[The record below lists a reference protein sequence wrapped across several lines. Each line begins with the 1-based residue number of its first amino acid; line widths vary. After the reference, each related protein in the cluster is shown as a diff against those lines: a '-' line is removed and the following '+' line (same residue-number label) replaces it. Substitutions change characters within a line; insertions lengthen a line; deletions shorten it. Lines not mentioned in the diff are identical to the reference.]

1 MTAFR
6 HEGRRWLWVSALL
19 LALAVLS
26 TLPYL
31 RSLALPMI
39 SDDYLQVD
47 LARKYGPVSSW
58 PALAADPL
66 YRCRSTSLVLTYW
79 TERFF
84 GTSPLVFHLTSLFLH
99 ILNTWLIFA
108 AGAWKKIG
116 WRVAFVAAAFFGIYQ
131 GHQEAVIWY
140 SALPELLLFL
150 FGFSCVLLWMRWV
163 RAGSAG
169 PYATALICYILALL
183 SKESAVALIPVLAL
197 ITWMETRSFRRM
209 FALAPFCLLTG
220 IYIIGIF
227 AGRTGNQHF
236 HDGTFSLQA
245 PFWIVWV
252 NSYGRLLWLWSL
264 ISLLAL
270 VAWREWRRW
279 RPILDIALV
288 WIGITL
294 LPYCFL
300 TYMPRIP
307 SRHTYLASAGLGL
320 IIAAG
325 FLALRERVPSTRRWL
340 PGCVAIVMLVHQC
353 GYVWTRKHAQFVER
367 AEPTEALIRYVRS
380 VHGPVYLHCF
390 PYDLGIARLAV
401 EMGAGKPASM
411 LVAGPPSSGDIAY
424 VFCMGDRSHRPIDKA
439 GAPSARAQTGQ
450 SALAADP

>member
-1 MTAFR
+1 
-6 HEGRRWLWVSALL
+6 VSALL

-58 PALAADPL
+58 PALVADPL

-79 TERFF
+79 TERLF
-84 GTSPLVFHLTSLFLH
+84 GMSPLAFHLTSLFLH

-150 FGFSCVLLWMRWV
+150 FGLGCVLLWMRWLW
-163 RAGSAG
+163 ASSAG
-169 PYATALICYILALL
+169 AYATALICYTLVLL

-197 ITWMETRSFRRM
+197 VTWMETRSLRRM
-209 FALAPFCLLTG
+209 LALAPFCLLAG
-220 IYIIGIF
+220 IYTIGIF

-236 HDGTFSLQA
+236 YDGTFSLQA
-245 PFWIVWV
+245 PFWTVWV

-270 VAWREWRRW
+270 VVWRQWRRW

-340 PGCVAIVMLVHQC
+340 PSGVAVVMLLHQC
-353 GYVWTRKHAQFVER
+353 FYVWTRKHVQFVER
-367 AEPTEALIRYVRS
+367 AEPTEALIRCVRS
-380 VHGPVYLHCF
+380 VNGPVYLHCF

-401 EMGAGKPASM
+401 EMGAGKSASV
-411 LVAGPPSSGDIAY
+411 LVAAPPSSGDIAY
-424 VFCMGDRSHRPIDKA
+424 VFCMRDRNHRPIDRSA
-439 GAPSARAQTGQ
+439 VPSARAQAGQ
-450 SALAADP
+450 SALATDP